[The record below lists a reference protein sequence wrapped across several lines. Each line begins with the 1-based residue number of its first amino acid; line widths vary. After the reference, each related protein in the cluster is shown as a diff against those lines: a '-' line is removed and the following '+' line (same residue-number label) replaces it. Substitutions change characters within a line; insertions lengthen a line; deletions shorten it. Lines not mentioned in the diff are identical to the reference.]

1 MTYFGRGC
9 KMGKKVAPFVVDLV
23 EESLNDDWFNSARLK
38 KKAKKGD
45 KVAQELLDLKE
56 NTKMIEMETD

>member
-1 MTYFGRGC
+1 
-9 KMGKKVAPFVVDLV
+9 MGKKVAPFVVDLV